1 MPRTKNSPATRKR
14 RKKVL
19 KRAKG
24 YRFTRSKVFKRA
36 KEFSEKGLTYAFRDR
51 RRKKRDFRALWI
63 TRISATCKQNG
74 ISYSKFIDGIKK
86 LGINLNRK
94 TLAEIAF
101 NHPEEFALLVNK
113 VKEKIGISG

>member
-1 MPRTKNSPATRKR
+1 MPRTKNAPSSRKR

-24 YRFTRSKVFKRA
+24 YRQGRSKLFKRA

-51 RRKKRDFRALWI
+51 RKKKRDFRRLWI
-63 TRISATCKQNG
+63 SRISAACKKNG
-74 ISYSKFIDGIKK
+74 ISYSKFMDGLKK
-86 LGINLNRK
+86 VNAKLNRK

-101 NHPEEFALLVNK
+101 NHPENFSILVKK
-113 VKEKIGISG
+113 VMNLFK

>member
-1 MPRTKNSPATRKR
+1 MPRTKNAPSSRKR

-24 YRFTRSKVFKRA
+24 YRQGRSKLFKRA

-51 RRKKRDFRALWI
+51 RKKKRDFRRLWI
-63 TRISATCKQNG
+63 SRISAACKKNG
-74 ISYSKFIDGIKK
+74 ISYSKFMDGLKK
-86 LGINLNRK
+86 VDAKLNRK

-101 NHPEEFALLVNK
+101 NHPENFSILVKK
-113 VKEKIGISG
+113 VMNLFK

>member
-1 MPRTKNSPATRKR
+1 MPRTKNAPSSRKR

-24 YRFTRSKVFKRA
+24 YRQGRSKLFKRA

-51 RRKKRDFRALWI
+51 RKKKRDFRRLWI
-63 TRISATCKQNG
+63 SRISAACKKNG
-74 ISYSKFIDGIKK
+74 ISYSKFMDGLKK
-86 LGINLNRK
+86 VDAKLNRK

-101 NHPEEFALLVNK
+101 NHPENFSILVKK
-113 VKEKIGISG
+113 VMKLFK